1 MENNDQSPEYNESNN
16 ENLVEDLKKALEN
29 TIDETK
35 NILED
40 LERTV
45 EKTIN
50 DESTSVE
57 TKKIVDIISAEIADY
72 TISKSKNTLKTNNH
86 LKGFNNLEE
95 E

>member
-1 MENNDQSPEYNESNN
+1 MDSNNQSSGYNESNN

-57 TKKIVDIISAEIADY
+57 TKKIVDIISGEIADY

>member
-1 MENNDQSPEYNESNN
+1 MENNGQYSEYKESNN
-16 ENLVEDLKKALEN
+16 ENLVEDLKKSLEN

-50 DESTSVE
+50 DEPTSDE
-57 TKKIVDIISAEIADY
+57 TKNIVDIISGEIANY
-72 TISKSKNTLKTNNH
+72 TISESKNTLKTNNH